1 MDNANAISFN
11 EAELL
16 MLFEEAGLTEQARS
30 DKQRV
35 EKVIERSLHEKAIKD
50 TASFVFQGFPAAIVG
65 FVAVAA
71 NAVGDKNSDYRA

>member
-1 MDNANAISFN
+1 MDNLNSISFN

-16 MLFEEAGLTEQARS
+16 MLFEEAGLTEQTES
-30 DKQRV
+30 DTERIK
-35 EKVIERSLHEKAIKD
+35 KVIERSLHEKAIKD

-71 NAVGDKNSDYRA
+71 NAVGDKKSDYRA